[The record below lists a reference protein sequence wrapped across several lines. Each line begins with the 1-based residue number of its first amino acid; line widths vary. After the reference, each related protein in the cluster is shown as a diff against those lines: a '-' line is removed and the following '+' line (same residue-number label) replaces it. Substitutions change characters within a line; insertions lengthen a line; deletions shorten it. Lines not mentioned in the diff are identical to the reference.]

1 VLALPLLRLL
11 AIAAGITWVALAPGA
26 HHGVGPVH
34 VVLAAFA
41 VYSGALIAALWH
53 RPGAMLRLNAGV
65 LVADLVFALL
75 LIRATGGAT
84 STLFLALILVAGV
97 QSYYHGLGRGVATAA
112 ASAVGYIAVAWT
124 TIVPSEWANIA
135 IRLLMLM
142 GTAVAVGILR
152 RVEDGER
159 RAVLELTAAARDRE
173 HFIVNVVESLH
184 EGVVAIDLGGR
195 VVLCNRAFER
205 QQALPPGALLG
216 QSIFETLPNA
226 LSGPLAQA
234 LRRLLA
240 GDIVEFSLPATERDT
255 PGSGR
260 VVENVSAAVLRR
272 HGEPI
277 GAVMV
282 VDDVTE
288 RAALERTTRQSEKLA
303 ALGTLSAGIAHELN
317 NPIGI
322 ICSRIELMLLDGE
335 SNGLTASV
343 NDDLRVLQ
351 RQAQRVAHISQGL
364 LSFARQAP
372 LEHGRVDLNALVG
385 ETLLLMEG
393 SLGKRRIEVR
403 CRLTP
408 DLPPV
413 WGDVNALQQVLVNLL
428 TNARDAVP
436 DGGVI
441 SVETDAAPGR
451 PGAARLIIRDNGPG
465 IPPEVSARI
474 FDPFFTTKAGGT
486 GLGLSV
492 SYGIVRDHKGT
503 LLVESQPGA
512 GATFVATFPVA
523 RMGAAA

>member
-1 VLALPLLRLL
+1 MLALPLLRLL
-11 AIAAGITWVALAPGA
+11 AIAAGLTWVILAPEA
-26 HHGVGPVH
+26 HRGVAPIH

-41 VYSGALIAALWH
+41 VYSGALILALWY

-65 LVADLVFALL
+65 LAVDLVFALL
-75 LIRATGGAT
+75 LIRVTGGAG
-84 STLFLALILVAGV
+84 STLFLALLLIAGV
-97 QSYYHGLGRGVATAA
+97 QSYYYGLGRGVSTAA
-112 ASAVGYIAVAWT
+112 VSAAGYVAVAWS
-124 TIVPSEWANIA
+124 TIGPGEWANIA

-142 GTAVAVGILR
+142 GTAIAVGILA
-152 RVEDGER
+152 RVEEGER

-173 HFIVNVVESLH
+173 HFIANVVESLH
-184 EGVVAIDLGGR
+184 EGLVAIDLAGR

-205 QQALPPGALLG
+205 QQGLPPGALLG
-216 QSIFETLPNA
+216 RSIFETLPNA
-226 LSGPLAQA
+226 RSGPLAEA
-234 LRRLLA
+234 LRRLVA

-272 HGEPI
+272 LGEPV

-288 RAALERTTRQSEKLA
+288 RAALERTSRQSEKLA
-303 ALGTLSAGIAHELN
+303 ALGTLSAGIAHEMN

-335 SNGLTASV
+335 SNELPTSV
-343 NDDLRVLQ
+343 SDDLRVVQ
-351 RQAQRVAHISQGL
+351 RQAQRVARIAQGL
-364 LSFARQAP
+364 LSFSRQAP
-372 LEHGRVDLNALVG
+372 FEHGHVDLNALVG

-393 SLGKRRIEVR
+393 SLDKRHIEVR
-403 CRLTP
+403 RRLTP
-408 DLPPV
+408 GLPPV

-428 TNARDAVP
+428 TNARDAIA

-441 SVETDAAPGR
+441 TVETDVPPGR
-451 PGAARLIIRDNGPG
+451 RDAARLIVRDNGPG
-465 IPPEVSARI
+465 IPPEISARV

-492 SYGIVRDHKGT
+492 SYGIVRDHRGT
-503 LLVESQPGA
+503 LDVESQPGG
-512 GATFVATFPVA
+512 GATFIATFPA
-523 RMGAAA
+523 AAMGAPA